1 MDRCSPS
8 TASSFGTEETP
19 VFIGTEPSKPKVDP
33 HLRTALELLELVLRY
48 KRPSKAHG
56 ACDESCPSCQSP
68 HLPKVLR
75 AVRANEPV
83 VFVLPAFPGKSPNLA
98 KVLGALPDMAEKLA
112 LQFLDELCE
121 DIREL
126 HAPGARMV
134 LCSDGRVFSDVV
146 GMLESDVTDYQ
157 DELESMITELGLTNV
172 STFNLDTMAEGKGF
186 VQLREELMAEYGSP
200 LELLREKVLRGSK
213 QPNFP
218 EDEEA
223 HRMYCGITRFLV
235 EDSTFPGQT
244 KSRTAVQKECRARAY
259 EVIRRSNAW
268 SERIAAR
275 FPEAVRLSIHP
286 QACGSKKLGIR
297 LIGTESWMTP
307 WHGVA
312 VKRDGEFVLMKRWE
326 AESLGA
332 KLVHSAGGR
341 ASHFELSALNPSEQG
356 SSREL
361 QAL

>member
-1 MDRCSPS
+1 MERCTFSVS
-8 TASSFGTEETP
+8 LGSSVEDATVFAET
-19 VFIGTEPSKPKVDP
+19 GSSKPKLDIE
-33 HLRTALELLELVLRY
+33 LRKALDVLEIVLKY
-48 KRPSKAHG
+48 KRSSKSHG
-56 ACDESCPSCQSP
+56 ACDASCPSCQSP

-75 AVRANEPV
+75 AVRMDEPIT
-83 VFVLPAFPGKSPNLA
+83 FVLPAFPGKSPNLA

-112 LQFLDELCE
+112 LQFLQSLCD
-121 DIREL
+121 DIREI
-126 HAPGARMV
+126 HAPGARMI

-146 GMLESDVTDYQ
+146 GMHETDVTDYQ
-157 DELESMITELGLTNV
+157 QELDTMIAELGLEDI
-172 STFNLDTMAEGKGF
+172 STFNLDTLAEGKGF
-186 VQLREELMAEYGSP
+186 TQLREELMAEFGTP
-200 LELLREKVLRGSK
+200 LELLRERVLRGSK
-213 QPNFP
+213 QPNRA
-218 EDEEA
+218 EEEEA